1 MAKMG
6 GMFTKIH
13 F

>member
-6 GMFTKIH
+6 GFN
-13 F
+13 